1 MNKNTATRLK
11 NEPQNTAVLLI
22 GYGGPEKPEDVIP
35 FLKNV
40 ASGFSIPEDRLKE
53 VAHHYKLIGGRSPLN
68 DLTRKQAEKLEDML
82 SEDGY
87 EVPVFIGMRNWHP
100 FIYDSVKKIADLG
113 VSRAIGVI
121 MALHQCDASWQRYQR
136 DVSEA
141 VARSGADIEFVYTEP
156 LFDNPLFIESSSAQI
171 RKCLEKING
180 PELENT
186 KLIFTAHS
194 IPVKMAEASPYA
206 AQFERSA
213 RLVAENLQ
221 HENWMT
227 AYQSRSGSPGT
238 PWLEPDVCDVIEEL
252 GNKGI
257 KNIVIQ
263 AIGFMC
269 DHVEVLFD
277 IGIEARETA
286 EKAGV
291 NLHVAK
297 TVNDDDL
304 FIRAIRNE
312 VVRHMP
318 RQ

>member
-1 MNKNTATRLK
+1 MNKK
-11 NEPQNTAVLLI
+11 NPAVKSKSKNTAVLLI
-22 GYGGPEKPEDVIP
+22 GYGGPEKPEDIIP

-40 ASGFSIPEDRLKE
+40 ASGSSIPEDRLKE
-53 VAHHYKLIGGRSPLN
+53 VAHHYELIGGKSPLN
-68 DLTRKQAEKLEDML
+68 DLTKRQAKKLKNFL

-87 EVPVFIGMRNWHP
+87 EIPIFIGMRNWHP
-100 FIYDSVKKIADLG
+100 FIYDSVKKIAELG
-113 VSRAIGVI
+113 VSRTIGVI
-121 MALHQCDASWQRYQR
+121 MTLHQCDASWQRYQR

-141 VARSGADIEFVYTEP
+141 VARSKTEIKFIYTEP
-156 LFDNPLFIESSSAQI
+156 LFDNPLFIESSGNQI

-194 IPVKMAEASPYA
+194 IPVKMAEASPYV
-206 AQFERSA
+206 AQFEKSA

-221 HENWMT
+221 HKNWMT

-252 GNKGI
+252 GNKEI
-257 KNIVIQ
+257 KNIVVQ

-291 NLHVAK
+291 NLQVAN
-297 TVNDDDL
+297 TVNDDGL
-304 FIRAIRNE
+304 FIRAIRDE
-312 VVRHMP
+312 VVKHIIH
-318 RQ
+318 Q